1 MILGH
6 EKVPF
11 LHLPTPLDFLP
22 AVSEELGIN
31 LYVKRDDMTGFGT
44 GGNKLRKLE
53 YILHAALKEG
63 ATALVTVGG
72 PQTNHGRLT
81 AAVAAKFGLKCT
93 IVAVGTYPGE
103 LSANLLLDRIMG
115 CEVYLVQPD
124 GDASDAELEERAVRE
139 TMEKYRA
146 QGDVPFFIP
155 LGGSSEIG
163 ILGYY
168 ECAQEITAQAEDQGI
183 EHARVIT
190 AVGSEGTYMGLF
202 IGMKDIH
209 SPIHVT
215 GIAISPSHLP
225 DAPARAK
232 KYFDQCRDYLGFAWT
247 AEKDEFDILND
258 YHWGAYNN
266 PVKEVREALYY
277 LARKEAIILDPC
289 YTAKAFYGLLDM
301 VKTGA
306 IARGDNVIFL
316 HTGGA
321 AAINGPVH
329 RIPMEQEL
337 MDGIIIKK
345 PEK

>member
-6 EKVPF
+6 EKVSF

-124 GDASDAELEERAVRE
+124 GDAGDAELEERAVRE
-139 TMEKYRA
+139 TMDKYRE

-168 ECAQEITAQAEDQGI
+168 ECAQEIAAQAEEQGI

-202 IGMKDIH
+202 IGMKDIK
-209 SPIHVT
+209 SPIHISRTHRRAQKNTSTSAATTSLFRGQPKKTNSIFSTTIT
-215 GIAISPSHLP
+215 GTPTTTPSKKCGRPCTIWPEKKALSSIPAIRQKLFTVCSIWSRPALSHAATMSSSCTPEEPPPSTGPSTVSPWS
-225 DAPARAK
+225 RSS
-232 KYFDQCRDYLGFAWT
+232 WT
-247 AEKDEFDILND
+247 ASSSKSRKN
-258 YHWGAYNN
+258 
-266 PVKEVREALYY
+266 K
-277 LARKEAIILDPC
+277 AR
-289 YTAKAFYGLLDM
+289 
-301 VKTGA
+301 
-306 IARGDNVIFL
+306 
-316 HTGGA
+316 
-321 AAINGPVH
+321 
-329 RIPMEQEL
+329 
-337 MDGIIIKK
+337 
-345 PEK
+345 